1 MLIPYGLFEMDMVSI
16 MGTLGFRPE
25 TIIPT
30 IRSTEDLQKV
40 VVFHSD
46 HPRSRETVE
55 VVRDLCGQMDVAFVN
70 HEVPDAF
77 NFMKVARAIQSRI
90 VEIRNSGETLQ
101 VFNVAGGTRI
111 MSSCALLVC
120 TLEGV
125 NCVYVHDDTLEEIPL
140 PMLQIRY
147 SDILTPVQR
156 GILRYLLDHRDEDVT
171 QRDVGKVFGLH
182 KATVNHH
189 IKELVGRG
197 AVHLVPCPRD
207 SRIKLIRV
215 EDSMELLLGR

>member
-1 MLIPYGLFEMDMVSI
+1 MVSI
-16 MGTLGFRPE
+16 MGTLGFRPD
-25 TIIPT
+25 TILPT
-30 IRSTEDLQKV
+30 IRSTEGLQRV

-46 HPRSRETVE
+46 HVRSREAVTE
-55 VVRDLCGQMDVAFVN
+55 VRDICEQMGLIFSH

-77 NFMKVARAIQSRI
+77 NFMRVSKAIQT
-90 VEIRNSGETLQ
+90 EIAAMRAAGEALH

-111 MSSCALLVC
+111 MSACALLVC

-147 SDILTPVQR
+147 SDVLTPVQR
-156 GILRYLLDHRDEDVT
+156 DILRYLLAHRGEDVT
-171 QRDVGKVFGLH
+171 QKGLGLAFSLH

-189 IKELVGRG
+189 IKELAARG
-197 AVHLVPCPRD
+197 AVRLMPSPKD
-207 SRIKLIRV
+207 SRIKLIKV
-215 EDSMELLLGR
+215 EESMELLLGRP

>member
-1 MLIPYGLFEMDMVSI
+1 
-16 MGTLGFRPE
+16 MGTLGFRPD
-25 TIIPT
+25 TILPT
-30 IRSTEDLQKV
+30 IRSTEGLQKV

-46 HPRSRETVE
+46 HARSREAVAE
-55 VVRDLCGQMDVAFVN
+55 VRDICKQMGLEFTN

-77 NFMKVARAIQSRI
+77 NFVRVSKAIQT
-90 VEIRNSGETLQ
+90 EIAAMRAAGEALQ

-111 MSSCALLVC
+111 MSACALLVC

-147 SDILTPVQR
+147 SDVLTSVQR
-156 GILRYLLDHRDEDVT
+156 DILRYLLAHREEDIT
-171 QRDVGKVFGLH
+171 QKALGLAFALH

-189 IKELVGRG
+189 IKELVSRG
-197 AVHLVPCPRD
+197 AVHLVPSPKD
-207 SRIKLIRV
+207 SRIKLIKV
-215 EDSMELLLGR
+215 EESMELLLGRQ